1 MRVPYMI
8 KLNNQGKYQDISYE
22 MVWMGLWSWA
32 EIAMGIIVACTLSLP
47 KLFRAK
53 SKQLGFLLSI
63 VTSPFSSLRSKLH
76 SKHSRSTSNASDE
89 FKFPLTSVEA
99 QTPPRTRNVVH
110 SPPGLTRDSDI
121 GNFVVVI
128 KKDLTVVEERC

>member
-8 KLNNQGKYQDISYE
+8 KLNNQGKHQDISYE

-63 VTSPFSSLRSKLH
+63 VTSSFSSLRSRFY
-76 SKHSRSTSNASDE
+76 SKHSRSASNASEE
-89 FKFPLTSVEA
+89 FRFPLTMVEG
-99 QTPPRTRNVVH
+99 QPPPRATDYVH
-110 SPPGLTRDSDI
+110 APPGLTIHSDI
-121 GNFVVVI
+121 GSFVVVI